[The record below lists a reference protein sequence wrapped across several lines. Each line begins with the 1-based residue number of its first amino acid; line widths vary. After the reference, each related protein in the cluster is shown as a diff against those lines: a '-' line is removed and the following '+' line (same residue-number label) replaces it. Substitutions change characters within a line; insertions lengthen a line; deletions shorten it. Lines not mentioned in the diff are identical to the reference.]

1 MKPADQLKVIALA
14 FVSIIVMIGVITA
27 VSIKTTEAVAS
38 HGGGHG
44 TETHSTESGEHAAP
58 AADHSNPEAGGEHGS
73 EAKPAEQSHE
83 AAPAEHGTESKP
95 AEHSSE
101 SKPAEHASET
111 KAGEHATE
119 AKPAADAA
127 HSADKGETHTATASG
142 GNVEAGAKVFMTKTC
157 ATCHTVEKVKA
168 AGTIGPK
175 LDGLGAT
182 AAKRIAGTSAE
193 DYIKQSIEDPNAFVV
208 EGFTKGLMP
217 PLRSTLNDQEFKD
230 LVAFLGSL

>member
-44 TETHSTESGEHAAP
+44 TETHSTEGEHAAP
-58 AADHSNPEAGGEHGS
+58 AEANHSTPGAEHGS

-111 KAGEHATE
+111 KTGEHATE

-157 ATCHTVEKVKA
+157 STCHTATKVKA

-182 AAKRIAGTSAE
+182 AAKREAGMSAE

-217 PLRSTLNDQEFKD
+217 PLRSTMSDQEFKD